1 MIRHRFYVLDQTEG
15 GMAEQL
21 KVLVTGASSGIGKAS
36 AVELAKRGHD
46 VFAAARR
53 EHELE
58 ELARRHERIVPVAV
72 DVTDADSV
80 RAAANRVGELTGGHG
95 IDVLVNSAGYALGGP
110 VEALS
115 GEAVEHQFQT
125 NLFGLLDV
133 TRAFLPQMR
142 ERRSGRIINVS
153 SVVGRVVFPGM
164 GVYSATKFA
173 LEAISD
179 ALRMEL
185 APFGVSVVLIE
196 PGFVKT
202 DIGGASA
209 RQSADFAIAPDG
221 YEELISKTTEFVG
234 KQVAENGIPAE
245 RVARQIAEAAT
256 AGKPKS
262 RYLLPASS
270 KVLVGLMTRLPDR
283 AADRAKLL
291 AGR

>member
-1 MIRHRFYVLDQTEG
+1 
-15 GMAEQL
+15 MAGHL

-36 AVELAKRGHD
+36 AVELAARGHD

-53 EHELE
+53 TGELE
-58 ELARRHERIVPVAV
+58 DLARAHERINPVPM
-72 DVTDADSV
+72 DVTDAESV
-80 RAAANRVGELTGGHG
+80 RAAAGRIDELSAGHG
-95 IDVLVNSAGYALGGP
+95 VDVLVNSAGYALGGP

-115 GEAVEHQFQT
+115 GAAVEHQFQT
-125 NLFGLLDV
+125 NVFGLLDV

-185 APFGVSVVLIE
+185 APFGISVVLIE

-202 DIGGASA
+202 DIGDASA
-209 RQSADFAIAPDG
+209 RQTADFAIAAAG
-221 YEELISKTTEFVG
+221 YEELISKTTEFVA
-234 KQVAENGIPAE
+234 KQVADNGIPPE
-245 RVARQIAEAAT
+245 RVARQIADAA
-256 AGKPKS
+256 AASRPKA
-262 RYLLPASS
+262 RYLLPGSS

-283 AADRAKLL
+283 SADRAKLF

>member
-1 MIRHRFYVLDQTEG
+1 
-15 GMAEQL
+15 MAGHL
-21 KVLVTGASSGIGKAS
+21 KVLVTGASSGIGKAT
-36 AVELAKRGHD
+36 AVELAARGHE

-53 EHELE
+53 ARELE
-58 ELARRHERIVPVAV
+58 QLARAHERINPVPM
-72 DVTDADSV
+72 DVTDAESV
-80 RAAANRVGELTGGHG
+80 RAAASRIADVTAGYGV
-95 IDVLVNSAGYALGGP
+95 DVLVNSAGYALGGP

-115 GEAVEHQFQT
+115 GDAVEHQFQT
-125 NLFGLLDV
+125 KVFGLLDV

-173 LEAISD
+173 VEAISD

-202 DIGGASA
+202 DIGDASA
-209 RQSADFAIAPDG
+209 RQAAEFALASAG

-234 KQVAENGIPAE
+234 KQVADNGIPPE
-245 RVARQIAEAAT
+245 RVARRIADAAT
-256 AGKPKS
+256 AGRPKA

-283 AADRAKLL
+283 SADRAKLL

>member
-1 MIRHRFYVLDQTEG
+1 
-15 GMAEQL
+15 MAGHL
-21 KVLVTGASSGIGKAS
+21 KTLVTGASSGIGKAS
-36 AVELAKRGHD
+36 AVELAARGHH

-53 EHELE
+53 ARELE
-58 ELARRHERIVPVAV
+58 ELARTHERITPVPM
-72 DVTDADSV
+72 DVTDAGSV
-80 RAAANRVGELTGGHG
+80 RAAASRIDELTACHG
-95 IDVLVNSAGYALGGP
+95 VDVLVNSAGYALGGP

-133 TRAFLPQMR
+133 TRAFLPRMR
-142 ERRSGRIINVS
+142 ERRSGRVINVS

-185 APFGVSVVLIE
+185 APFGLSVVLIE

-202 DIGGASA
+202 DIGDASA
-209 RQSADFAIAPDG
+209 RQAADFAVAPAG

-234 KQVAENGIPAE
+234 KQVADNGIPPE
-245 RVARQIAEAAT
+245 RVARQIADAAE
-256 AGKPKS
+256 AGKPKA

-270 KVLVGLMTRLPDR
+270 KILVGLMTRLPDR
-283 AADRAKLL
+283 SADRAKLL